1 MSTLTYNNLVE
12 TKYFPNNILNIYSI
26 DFSQYNLSLYTST
39 YTDALIILGWR
50 SLAWSY
56 DDE

>member
-1 MSTLTYNNLVE
+1 MSILTYNNLVE

-39 YTDALIILGWR
+39 
-50 SLAWSY
+50 
-56 DDE
+56 